1 MYYYL
6 LLIIAAIGTA
16 GNFALTKIYQKT
28 VGNTARES
36 IVFNMLIGLFSSI
49 VFWFF
54 GGCRVEYTPFSGLM
68 AFLMSLFV
76 GVYTMIGFKIMS
88 MGSVTV
94 YTIFLMLGGAVVPY
108 IYGIIFLN
116 ETVNFAK
123 VIALLLIVAA
133 VILNCMEKNANK
145 QSGYFILLCIVV
157 FLLNGATSVISK
169 IHQIETEYAVVSA
182 DAFVLLKSIVRF
194 LLFAVMLP
202 FSTRKTLEKKP
213 VSGKMYLLILASAV
227 VSSCASVLQLIGA
240 SYLPATVL
248 YPIMTGGTIVMTSL
262 FDRICFAQRINRTT
276 KLSIVICMLALILF
290 LIE

>member
-6 LLIIAAIGTA
+6 LLVIAAIGTA

-28 VGNTARES
+28 MGNASRES

-49 VFWFF
+49 VFLFL
-54 GGCRVEYTPFSGLM
+54 GGCRVEYTPFSGFM

-108 IYGIIFLN
+108 LYGIVFLD
-116 ETVNFAK
+116 EIVNLAK

-133 VILNCMEKNANK
+133 VILNCMKKNAGK
-145 QSGYFILLCIVV
+145 QSGYFILLCIAV
-157 FLLNGATSVISK
+157 FLLNGAVSVISK
-169 IHQIETEYAVVSA
+169 IHQIETDYAVVSA

-194 LLFAVMLP
+194 LFFAVLFP
-202 FSTRKTLEKKP
+202 FFSRKTPEKKP
-213 VSGKMYLLILASAV
+213 VSGKMYLLILASSV
-227 VSSCASVLQLIGA
+227 VSSFAYVLQLIGA

-262 FDRICFAQRINRTT
+262 FDRICFAQRINKTT
-276 KLSIVICMLALILF
+276 KLSIVICMIALCLF
-290 LIE
+290 IVE